1 MPIGKNDMIRIHY
14 RCERTKTPELQL
26 WGFLSVFGK
35 VDISRKRKLYIDIS
49 KRNFYNNE
57 RVKNNCRQKQQ

>member
-1 MPIGKNDMIRIHY
+1 MS
-14 RCERTKTPELQL
+14 ER
-26 WGFLSVFGK
+26 GGNADHVI
-35 VDISRKRKLYIDIS
+35 VKLYIDIS